1 MIIIKGKSVFKAIA
15 IGKLAFYKRGKQQ
28 IKRYHID
35 SVQDE
40 IKRFQKARDSAV
52 SELKKLYDKA
62 LKEVGEASALIF
74 EIHQMM
80 LLDDDYNESI
90 ENIIKTQ
97 NINAEFAI
105 GTTSDNF
112 SQMFASMEDSYMR
125 ERAHDIKDIS
135 DRVLNKLL
143 GVEFDFINSKE
154 PVIIAADDL
163 APSETVQLDKSKVLG
178 FITLYGSSN
187 SHTAILAR
195 SMNIASVINAN
206 GILNDSYA
214 GKMTIIDGFTGN
226 IYIEPDDATLSR
238 LSAKK
243 ALEEE
248 KIRLLENYKGKPN
261 ITIDG
266 KKIEIYANI
275 GNISDMAAVLKNDAG
290 GIGLF
295 RSEFIYLE
303 SKTYP
308 TENEQFSIY
317 KTAAE
322 NMAGKKTI
330 IRTLDIGADKKIN
343 YFNLPHEENPALG
356 YRAIRICLTRPEIFK
371 TQLRAI
377 FRASAFGN
385 ISIMFPMI
393 TSLCEIQKIKEI
405 VKEVQNELETENI
418 PFNKN
423 TELGIMI
430 ETPAAALI
438 SDILAKEVDFFS
450 IGTNDLT
457 QYTLAMDRQNQKLEE
472 FLNPYHTS
480 ILRLIKLVCD
490 NGHKNGIWVGICGEL
505 GSDLNLT
512 ETLLSIG
519 IDELSVSPPNILPLR
534 KKVIETDIS
543 KIENKIF

>member
-15 IGKLAFYKRGKQQ
+15 IGKLAFYKRGKQK

-35 SVQDE
+35 SVKDE
-40 IKRFQKARDSAV
+40 INRFQKARDSAV
-52 SELKKLYDKA
+52 FELKELYDKA
-62 LKEVGEASALIF
+62 LKEVGESGALIF

-97 NINAEFAI
+97 NVNAEFAV

-112 SQMFASMEDSYMR
+112 SEMFSAMEDSYMQA
-125 ERAHDIKDIS
+125 RANDVKDIS

-143 GVEFDFINSKE
+143 GVEFNFINSGE

-214 GKMTIIDGFTGN
+214 GKLTIIDGFNGN

-275 GNISDMAAVLKNDAG
+275 GNISDMADVLRNDAG

-308 TENEQFSIY
+308 TENEQFAIY

-330 IRTLDIGADKKIN
+330 IRTLDIGADKKID

-356 YRAIRICLTRPEIFK
+356 YRAVRICLTRPEIFK
-371 TQLRAI
+371 TQLRAL

-393 TSLCEIQKIKEI
+393 TSLEEIQKIKEI

-472 FLNPYHTS
+472 FLNPYHKAV
-480 ILRLIKLVCD
+480 LRLIKLVCD

-505 GSDLNLT
+505 GADLNLT

-519 IDELSVSPPNILPLR
+519 IDELSVSPLSILPLR

-543 KIENKIF
+543 KIEKQIF

>member
-226 IYIEPDDATLSR
+226 IYIDPDDATLSR

-512 ETLLSIG
+512 ETLLSIW
-519 IDELSVSPPNILPLR
+519 IDDLSVSPPNILPLR

>member
-226 IYIEPDDATLSR
+226 IYIDPDDATLSR